1 MSALSREQVESH
13 LAAILASK
21 SFAHSKRCSEFLKF
35 VVEATLAGDSESL
48 KERTLGVEVF
58 GRGPDYDPSQD
69 SVVRVKATEV
79 RRRLREYYEKE
90 APDSPLHIELPI
102 GTYVPRIYEAP
113 RRKDQQGSPKHN
125 HLNSLGSLLWFGCVL
140 GLVALLAVL
149 VWRRSLGMPP
159 RSSVEQIWEPILRE
173 NDPVLICLPVL
184 PPTGSKAPTG
194 DRVGLGAA
202 YAAIHLAAFC
212 VQHRHPYLVKMGDML
227 SFSDLRNHPAVLLGA
242 FSSSWTLMMNRGL
255 RFELLNPSGNAPQI
269 VDSRSGHQFYA
280 QNLRTDGHADADFA
294 IAARLLDS
302 QSGKPIIL
310 AAGITTFGTQS
321 AMEFLLSSGTVSQL
335 LSRAPKYWSHR
346 NFQALISTHIVG
358 NTPGP
363 PQLVAAEFW

>member
-1 MSALSREQVESH
+1 MSALSREKVESH

-21 SFAHSKRCSEFLKF
+21 SFAHSKRCSEFLRF
-35 VVEATLAGDSESL
+35 VVQAALAGDSELL

-69 SVVRVKATEV
+69 SVVRVKASEV

-90 APDSPLHIELPI
+90 APDSSLHIELPI
-102 GTYVPRIYEAP
+102 GTYVPRIYETSLCQAN
-113 RRKDQQGSPKHN
+113 QGSSAREHSVYWKH
-125 HLNSLGSLLWFGCVL
+125 LLGFVCIL
-140 GLVALLAVL
+140 GALAV
-149 VWRRSLGMPP
+149 VSVFAGRRSLGIPP
-159 RSSVEQIWEPILRE
+159 HSPVERLWDPILRE
-173 NDPVLICLPVL
+173 DDPVLICLPIL
-184 PPTGSKAPTG
+184 PPTGSKAATG

-202 YAAIHLAAFC
+202 YAAIHVAAFC
-212 VQHRHPYLVKMGDML
+212 VQHRHTYLVKMGDML
-227 SFSDLRNHPAVLLGA
+227 SFSDLRNHPAILLGA

-255 RFELLNPSGNAPQI
+255 RFELLNPPGSAPEI
-269 VDSRSGHQFYA
+269 VDSRSGRQFYA
-280 QNLRTDGHADADFA
+280 QNLRIDGHADTDFA

-310 AAGITTFGTQS
+310 AAGITTYGTQS
-321 AMEFLLSSGTVSQL
+321 AMEFLLTNSTVSHL
-335 LSRAPKYWSHR
+335 LSTAPKHWPHR